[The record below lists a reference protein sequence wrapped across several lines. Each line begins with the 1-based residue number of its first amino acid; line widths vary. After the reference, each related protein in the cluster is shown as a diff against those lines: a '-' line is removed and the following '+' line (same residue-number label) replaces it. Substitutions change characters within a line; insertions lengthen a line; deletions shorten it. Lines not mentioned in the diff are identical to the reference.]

1 MDDAAEDTEAVLAAY
16 RERKRQALEAQ
27 SVPGQEPGSPAVP
40 APAPE
45 PAPGAPATPA
55 PAPAAQ
61 HFTFHHPTHG
71 AAAPASPP
79 GPASA
84 ALPHAPNLE
93 RALEPARH
101 GGLTSDPGAT
111 LSALGPAL
119 RLSDALLKDRSVSVK
134 GSPGLRTAGLAAV
147 LLGLAAVVLD
157 RRAVALGGDVPA
169 FRLAGAALLLLG
181 LLVFL
186 VGLVY
191 PRNRRL
197 AVRLAASQR
206 EEWKR
211 IQGESRRLVLWT
223 RLGLGLAVAGLAG
236 LAAAYV
242 LRSIPLIGLAGAV
255 AAAGLA
261 LLAAS
266 AVRRGIARR
275 LYVQTMVLS
284 GLEASGLGGTAP
296 DERVKPVILALDQLL
311 GALPEAEVQAFL
323 ASPEARAYLELVDEA
338 TRSKRGA

>member
-27 SVPGQEPGSPAVP
+27 RVAGQDPPSPP
-40 APAPE
+40 AAD
-45 PAPGAPATPA
+45 PA
-55 PAPAAQ
+55 PAPAPAPL
-61 HFTFHHPTHG
+61 HFTFHHP
-71 AAAPASPP
+71 AAHAPPPAQAVPPPPAPPPSPLP
-79 GPASA
+79 F
-84 ALPHAPNLE
+84 PHAPNLE
-93 RALEPARH
+93 RALEPAHARH
-101 GGLTSDPGAT
+101 VGLVSAPGAT

-134 GSPGLRTAGLAAV
+134 GSPALRAAGLVAV
-147 LLGLAAVVLD
+147 LLGLVAVVLD
-157 RRAVALGGDVPA
+157 RRAIAFGDDVPA
-169 FRLAGAALLLLG
+169 FRMAGAALLLLG
-181 LLVFL
+181 LAAFGA
-186 VGLVY
+186 GLLF

-211 IQGESRRLVLWT
+211 IQGESKRLVLMS
-223 RLGLGLAVAGLAG
+223 RVGVAVAVAGLLG
-236 LAAAYV
+236 LAAAYA
-242 LRSIPLIGLAGAV
+242 LQSIPLIGAAGAM

-261 LLAAS
+261 LLGAS

-275 LYVQTMVLS
+275 LYVQTLVLS
-284 GLEASGLGGTAP
+284 GLEASGLGGAA
-296 DERVKPVILALDQLL
+296 DERVRPVILALDQLL

-338 TRSKRGA
+338 TRSKRGS